1 MEGISMRWLG
11 LLVVALIAAGSAQA
25 ACSVQK
31 RAEVTL
37 DEAGGVPLVPLT
49 VDGHPASF
57 ILDTGA
63 QRSLV
68 TSDAAGRLGLVRDE
82 WVATTMRGVGGV
94 ERNRNAD
101 PRSLEL
107 GGAALRRRTMAHD
120 NTLAVG
126 TIPRDM
132 IAGRRID
139 GLLGRDLLSVFDLD
153 LDVPARRL
161 ALYQVEGCA
170 GRFLPWTVGYS
181 AVPVRNPAESALV
194 VPVELDG
201 HPLQALLDTGAGS
214 TLLAA
219 PGIAKLGLE
228 PVDFTSDTAS
238 AISGLGPRTVAAR
251 RHRFAR
257 LRVGSET
264 VRQPW
269 IWVAPI
275 RLYPIT
281 DMLLGADWLT
291 ARRVWISYA
300 TRQIFIAS

>member
-1 MEGISMRWLG
+1 MLDTGSSRMAQTRNHMEGISMRWLG

-170 GRFLPWTVGYS
+170 
-181 AVPVRNPAESALV
+181 
-194 VPVELDG
+194 
-201 HPLQALLDTGAGS
+201 
-214 TLLAA
+214 
-219 PGIAKLGLE
+219 
-228 PVDFTSDTAS
+228 
-238 AISGLGPRTVAAR
+238 
-251 RHRFAR
+251 
-257 LRVGSET
+257 
-264 VRQPW
+264 
-269 IWVAPI
+269 
-275 RLYPIT
+275 
-281 DMLLGADWLT
+281 
-291 ARRVWISYA
+291 
-300 TRQIFIAS
+300 

>member
-68 TSDAAGRLGLVRDE
+68 TSDAAGRLGLARDE

-153 LDVPARRL
+153 LDVPGRHL
-161 ALYQVEGCA
+161 TLYSVAGCA
-170 GRFLPWTVGYS
+170 GRFLPWAGDYT

-201 HPLQALLDTGAGS
+201 HTLRALLDTGAGS
-214 TLLAA
+214 TLVAA
-219 PGIAKLGLE
+219 PGIAKLGLV
-228 PVDFTSDTAS
+228 PPDFTNDA
-238 AISGLGPRTVAAR
+238 ALGLSGLGSRTTTAH
-251 RHRFAR
+251 RHRFAS
-257 LRVGSET
+257 LRVGSE
-264 VRQPW
+264 VARQPW
-269 IWVAPI
+269 LWVSPV
-275 RLYPIT
+275 RLYPVA
-281 DMLLGADWLT
+281 DMLLGADWLA

-300 TRQIFIAS
+300 TQQLFITP